1 MNILLVSD
9 VYLPTVSG
17 VAAST
22 DSIAKH
28 LVSQGH
34 TVFLACPKPTNP
46 ITQNVERLHIIYTTS
61 LPDPFFV
68 GKRMAFIP
76 FGMNQIWQILKKNH
90 IDIAHIQ
97 EPVGLGLMTL
107 ICCKIRHIPTV
118 GALHTSIEQIR
129 LIANPIIRPFIP
141 AFMNLYLRIIY
152 PNYDGIMVPTN
163 TVVNFLRPLLGPKKI
178 IRAVSNGVDTNEFT
192 PITNNIQLRKELHT
206 PSNKTLFLHVG
217 RLDSDKNIET
227 IFRALTLTG
236 PNVHLLLAGIGK
248 QEMMLREFA
257 QKLDVN
263 KKITWIGRVD
273 KPKMIQWYQAADAF
287 VIMSPV
293 ETQSIVALQAIATG
307 LPLIAA
313 RAGALPELVSDNIS
327 GFLLDTYD
335 YKSLAKHMDLL
346 AHDQNLRKRMG
357 KEGRTLSLPH
367 HKPVALSE
375 LVKLFEQI
383 LTKKG

>member
-22 DSIAKH
+22 DSIAKY
-28 LVSQGH
+28 LASQGH
-34 TVFLACPKPTNP
+34 TVFLACPRPSNP
-46 ITQNVERLHIIYTTS
+46 ITQNVDRLHITYTPS

-76 FGMNQIWQILKKNH
+76 FGFSQIWQIITRHH

-97 EPVGLGLMTL
+97 EPVGLGLMAL

-118 GALHTSIEQIR
+118 GALHTSVEQIR
-129 LIANPIIRPFIP
+129 LIAAPIIRPFVP
-141 AFMNLYLRIIY
+141 AFMKKYLRTIY
-152 PNYDGIMVPTN
+152 PNYDGVMVPTN
-163 TVVNFLRPLLGPKKI
+163 TVVTFLRPLLRKEKI
-178 IRAVSNGVDTNEFT
+178 IQAVSNGVDINEFT
-192 PITNNIQLRKELHT
+192 PLASNASLRKNLQIPRE
-206 PSNKTLFLHVG
+206 KVLFLHVG

-227 IFRALTLTG
+227 IFRALTLTE
-236 PNVHLLLAGIGK
+236 PKVHFLLAGIGK
-248 QEMMLREFA
+248 QESTLRAYA
-257 QKLDVN
+257 QKLRIN
-263 KKITWIGRVD
+263 EKITWIGRVD

-313 RAGALPELVSDNIS
+313 RAGALPELVRDSIS
-327 GFLLDTYD
+327 GYLLDTYD
-335 YKSLAKHMDLL
+335 YKSLAKHMDTL
-346 AHDQNLRKRMG
+346 ANDPNLRKRMG

-367 HKPVALSE
+367 HKPIALSK
-375 LVKLFEQI
+375 LVQLFKQVI
-383 LTKKG
+383 SKQS